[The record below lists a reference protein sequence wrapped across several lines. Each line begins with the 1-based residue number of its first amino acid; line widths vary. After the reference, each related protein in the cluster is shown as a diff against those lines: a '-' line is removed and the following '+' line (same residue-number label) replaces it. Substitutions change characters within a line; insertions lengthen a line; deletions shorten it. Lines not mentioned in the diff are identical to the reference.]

1 MKPELL
7 GLNIGGTTCS
17 AAVGTTDGEIILR
30 ASWPSEAEKGP
41 DHMIERLIAHSRQ
54 LIAQTATPLAVG
66 AAVGGPMDGQK
77 GIVLGPPNLPGWD
90 CVPLAERL
98 ADAFGLPVR
107 VEHDA
112 AACALAEYLWGEKPP
127 AERLAYL
134 TCGTGFGVGLII
146 DGKPYYGAKGTPPEI
161 GHVRYQDDGPEAF
174 GKRGCFEAF
183 SSMPAMQR
191 LAAWRFPVRWG
202 ANPPTPKELDKFIL
216 QNDPDALE
224 ILAIHARA
232 VGDAVALIVDLLGAD
247 RVLLG
252 SASRYLGETW
262 VEMVRQRA
270 KSQTGYWTKFEV
282 APASLGDRLQDCSA
296 LAAAWCVNPSR
307 R

>member
-1 MKPELL
+1 MRQTLI

-17 AAVGTTDGEIILR
+17 ASIGTADGDILAR
-30 ASWPSEAEKGP
+30 AAWASEAEKGP
-41 DHMIERLIAHSRQ
+41 DHMIGRLVAHARELMARSS
-54 LIAQTATPLAVG
+54 APVAVG
-66 AAVGGPMDGQK
+66 AAVGGPMNGAT
-77 GIVLGPPNLPGWD
+77 GVVLGPPNLPGWD
-90 CVPLAERL
+90 CVPLADRL
-98 ADAFGLPVR
+98 AEAFGLPVR

-112 AACALAEYLWGEKPP
+112 AACALAEYLWGAKPA

-134 TCGTGFGVGLII
+134 TCGTGFGVGLVVA
-146 DGKPYYGAKGTPPEI
+146 GNPYYGAKGAPPEI
-161 GHVRYQDDGPEAF
+161 GHVRYQDDGPAAF

-224 ILAIHARA
+224 VLAIHARA

-252 SASRYLGETW
+252 SASRYLGVTW
-262 VEMVRQRA
+262 VDMVRRRA
-270 KSQTGYWTKFEV
+270 KSQTGYWKGC
-282 APASLGDRLQDCSA
+282 ASTAIGR
-296 LAAAWCVNPSR
+296 
-307 R
+307 